1 MQEAFPHFD
10 GCVLCQCLFELG
22 FSGQANLAER
32 RRGQESRRD
41 GRECLKCY
49 PFSTALQKCFR
60 EKNSFE
66 LKIIRGG
73 GEVEQFW
80 SSCLEQLVRLFN

>member
-1 MQEAFPHFD
+1 MCSLSVTISTQFFRPNKF
-10 GCVLCQCLFELG
+10 
-22 FSGQANLAER
+22 GQDR
-32 RRGQESRRD
+32 MRQESRRD
-41 GRECLKCY
+41 GRECLKCC

-66 LKIIRGG
+66 LKMIRGV
-73 GEVEQFW
+73 GEVEQLW